1 MDDEVTMRIA
11 NRTARWALLIGLVAA
26 LPMLAACNTLK
37 GAAKG
42 VESIGSGLQKDV
54 EKVEQEVT
62 N

>member
-1 MDDEVTMRIA
+1 MCIA
-11 NRTARWALLIGLVAA
+11 NRAARWALLVGLVVA
-26 LPMLAACNTLK
+26 LPVMSGCNTVK

-54 EKVEQEVT
+54 EAVEEEVT

>member
-1 MDDEVTMRIA
+1 MRIVHRA
-11 NRTARWALLIGLVAA
+11 ARWALLIGLIMVVPA
-26 LPMLAACNTLK
+26 MSGCNTLK

-54 EKVEQEVT
+54 EKVEQTVT

>member
-1 MDDEVTMRIA
+1 MRIVHRA
-11 NRTARWALLIGLVAA
+11 ARWALLIGLAA
-26 LPMLAACNTLK
+26 AWPAMSGCETVK

-54 EKVEQEVT
+54 EKVEQTVT

>member
-1 MDDEVTMRIA
+1 VIVELTMRA
-11 NRTARWALLIGLVAA
+11 TNRAARWALLAGLLAA
-26 LPMLAACNTLK
+26 LPAMSGCNTLK

>member
-1 MDDEVTMRIA
+1 MRIA
-11 NRTARWALLIGLVAA
+11 YRVAHWALVLGLIAA
-26 LPMLAACNTLK
+26 VPAMSGCNTLK

-54 EKVEQEVT
+54 EKVEQTVT

>member
-1 MDDEVTMRIA
+1 MRIA
-11 NRTARWALLIGLVAA
+11 YRAARWALVLGLITAVPAISG
-26 LPMLAACNTLK
+26 CNTLK

-54 EKVEQEVT
+54 EKVEQTVT

>member
-1 MDDEVTMRIA
+1 MRIA
-11 NRTARWALLIGLVAA
+11 HRAARWALLLGLLAA
-26 LPMLAACNTLK
+26 LPACNTLK

-54 EKVEQEVT
+54 EKVEQTVT

>member
-1 MDDEVTMRIA
+1 MRIA
-11 NRTARWALLIGLVAA
+11 YRAARWALLAGVIAA
-26 LPMLAACNTLK
+26 VPVMSGCNTLK

-54 EKVEQEVT
+54 EKVEQTVT

>member
-1 MDDEVTMRIA
+1 MRTA
-11 NRTARWALLIGLVAA
+11 HRAARWALLAGLIATMPA
-26 LPMLAACNTLK
+26 MSGCNTLK

-54 EKVEQEVT
+54 EKVEETVT

>member
-1 MDDEVTMRIA
+1 MELTMHTVHRA
-11 NRTARWALLIGLVAA
+11 ARWALLAGLIAA
-26 LPMLAACNTLK
+26 LPAMSGCETVK

-54 EKVEQEVT
+54 EKVEQTVT

>member
-1 MDDEVTMRIA
+1 MELTMHIA
-11 NRTARWALLIGLVAA
+11 HRAARWALLAGLIAA
-26 LPMLAACNTLK
+26 LPAMSGCETVK

-54 EKVEQEVT
+54 EKVEQTVT

>member
-1 MDDEVTMRIA
+1 MRIA
-11 NRTARWALLIGLVAA
+11 KRSARWALVLVLVAA
-26 LPMLAACNTLK
+26 LPAMTACNTLK

-54 EKVEQEVT
+54 ETVEQEVT

>member
-1 MDDEVTMRIA
+1 MMELTMRIA
-11 NRTARWALLIGLVAA
+11 TRAARWALLVGVIAA
-26 LPMLAACNTLK
+26 MPAMSGCNTVK

-54 EKVEQEVT
+54 EKVEETVT

>member
-1 MDDEVTMRIA
+1 MRIA
-11 NRTARWALLIGLVAA
+11 NRTTRWALLIGLIAA
-26 LPMLAACNTLK
+26 LPALSGCNTLK

>member
-1 MDDEVTMRIA
+1 MRIA
-11 NRTARWALLIGLVAA
+11 NQWARWALVVGLVAA
-26 LPMLAACNTLK
+26 LPAMTACNTLK

>member
-1 MDDEVTMRIA
+1 MRISF
-11 NRTARWALLIGLVAA
+11 RPARWALLLVLIAA
-26 LPMLAACNTLK
+26 APAMSGCNTLK

-54 EKVEQEVT
+54 EKVEQTVT

>member
-1 MDDEVTMRIA
+1 MVMRIA
-11 NRTARWALLIGLVAA
+11 HRAARWALLVGLIAA
-26 LPMLAACNTLK
+26 LPAMSGCNTLK

-54 EKVEQEVT
+54 ETVEQEVT

>member
-1 MDDEVTMRIA
+1 MH
-11 NRTARWALLIGLVAA
+11 TALRATRWALLAGLIAA
-26 LPMLAACNTLK
+26 LPVLSGCNTLK

-54 EKVEQEVT
+54 EKVEQTVT

>member
-1 MDDEVTMRIA
+1 MRIA
-11 NRTARWALLIGLVAA
+11 HRTARWALIAGLLAV
-26 LPMLAACNTLK
+26 LPAVSGCNTLK

>member
-1 MDDEVTMRIA
+1 MRIVHQA
-11 NRTARWALLIGLVAA
+11 VRWALVLGLIAA
-26 LPMLAACNTLK
+26 MPAVSGCNTLK

-54 EKVEQEVT
+54 EKVEQTVT

>member
-1 MDDEVTMRIA
+1 MRIVHQA
-11 NRTARWALLIGLVAA
+11 ARWALVLGLIAA
-26 LPMLAACNTLK
+26 MPAVSGCNTLK

-54 EKVEQEVT
+54 EKVEQTVT

>member
-1 MDDEVTMRIA
+1 MRIA
-11 NRTARWALLIGLVAA
+11 HWAARWALLIGLIAA
-26 LPMLAACNTLK
+26 LPAISACETVK

-54 EKVEQEVT
+54 EKVEETVT

>member
-1 MDDEVTMRIA
+1 MRTA
-11 NRTARWALLIGLVAA
+11 NRTARWVLLAGLVVA
-26 LPMLAACNTLK
+26 LPAMSGCNTVK

-54 EKVEQEVT
+54 EKVEDTVT

>member
-1 MDDEVTMRIA
+1 MVMRIA
-11 NRTARWALLIGLVAA
+11 HRTAGWALLVGLIAA
-26 LPMLAACNTLK
+26 LPAMSGCNTLK

-54 EKVEQEVT
+54 ETVEQEVT

>member
-1 MDDEVTMRIA
+1 MRIA
-11 NRTARWALLIGLVAA
+11 NRAARWALVLGLVAA
-26 LPMLAACNTLK
+26 LPAMTACNTLK

-54 EKVEQEVT
+54 ETVEQEVT

>member
-1 MDDEVTMRIA
+1 MHLAHWFV
-11 NRTARWALLIGLVAA
+11 RWALLLGLIAA
-26 LPMLAACNTLK
+26 VPSMSGCNTVK

-54 EKVEQEVT
+54 ETVEQEIT

>member
-1 MDDEVTMRIA
+1 MSIA
-11 NRTARWALLIGLVAA
+11 NRAARWALVLGLVAA
-26 LPMLAACNTLK
+26 LPAVTACNTLK

-54 EKVEQEVT
+54 ETVEQEVT

>member
-1 MDDEVTMRIA
+1 MELAMH
-11 NRTARWALLIGLVAA
+11 TALRATRWALLAGLIAA
-26 LPMLAACNTLK
+26 LPVLSGCNTLK

-54 EKVEQEVT
+54 EKVEQTVT

>member
-1 MDDEVTMRIA
+1 M
-11 NRTARWALLIGLVAA
+11 ARWALLIGLIASVPA
-26 LPMLAACNTLK
+26 LSGCNTLK

-54 EKVEQEVT
+54 EKVEQTVT

>member
-1 MDDEVTMRIA
+1 MRIA
-11 NRTARWALLIGLVAA
+11 NRAARWALLVGLVAA
-26 LPMLAACNTLK
+26 LPAMSGCNTLK

-54 EKVEQEVT
+54 EKVEQTVT

>member
-1 MDDEVTMRIA
+1 MRIA
-11 NRTARWALLIGLVAA
+11 NRTIRWALLAA
-26 LPMLAACNTLK
+26 LLAAFPAMSGCNTVK

-54 EKVEQEVT
+54 EKVEETVT